1 MLYLYLRKNKKR
13 FILNSCL
20 NCKVKINIIKD
31 YLHLI
36 TFASNYQA
44 MKFGFC
50 FLSVIPLRKSASD
63 TSQMVSQLMF
73 GDVVEV
79 LEKVAENWVLIKNSY
94 DNYEGYV
101 DPKQLFE
108 IDSIDFVK
116 FQSASYTNQENIE
129 IESSLG
135 KYLLPSGCSFIDQE
149 FKIGALY
156 FKSLGELVST
166 KDERKEEIVKLAR
179 SFLNSPYLWGGK
191 SSFGLDCSGFTQSVF
206 KMAGIKLLRDA
217 SQQATQGELLNFLE
231 EAQAGDLAFF
241 DNEEGEIIHVG
252 IILSSNEII
261 HASGR
266 VRIDQLDHQGIFN
279 RELGK
284 YSHQLR
290 LIKRI

>member
-1 MLYLYLRKNKKR
+1 
-13 FILNSCL
+13 
-20 NCKVKINIIKD
+20 
-31 YLHLI
+31 
-36 TFASNYQA
+36 

-50 FLSVIPLRKSASD
+50 FLSVVPLRKSASD

-79 LEKVAENWVLIKNSY
+79 LEKVAENWVLVKNSY
-94 DNYEGYV
+94 DHYEGFM
-101 DPKQLFE
+101 DPKQLLK
-108 IDSIDFVK
+108 IDSIDYIN
-116 FQSASYTNQENIE
+116 FQASPFTNRENISV
-129 IESSLG
+129 ESSLG
-135 KYLLPSGCSFIDQE
+135 NYLLPSACNFLDQE
-149 FKIGALY
+149 FLVGETH
-156 FKSLGELVST
+156 FKVNGSLFS
-166 KDERKEEIVKLAR
+166 KKEEQREDITDLSK
-179 SFLNSPYLWGGK
+179 SFLNTPYLWGGK

-252 IILSSNEII
+252 ILLSSNEII